1 MKKHILY
8 LERIKFCY
16 NGRASLIECNDHWI
30 ELLKER
36 GKVNN
41 EKYKQFKLTAKKLSL
56 KLNNFIASLYKLK
69 SNEYP

>member
-1 MKKHILY
+1 MVGLLY
-8 LERIKFCY
+8 L
-16 NGRASLIECNDHWI
+16 NATHWI

-69 SNEYP
+69 SNEYPQISTNIHKYP